1 MEHILTMVFL
11 ATQGDKVTF
20 SVNGVK
26 PDLKD
31 EDVKKL
37 MATIIAKDIF
47 VSTKGSLVAVSS
59 AQITQREIKK
69 LNIK

>member
-11 ATQGDKVTF
+11 ATQGDKV
-20 SVNGVK
+20 SISINGVK

-37 MATIIAKDIF
+37 MTTIIEKDIF
-47 VSTKGSLVAVSS
+47 VNAKGSLVALSS
-59 AQITQREIKK
+59 AQMTQREVKK
-69 LNIK
+69 LTVK